1 MEGVGYPSPV
11 LAPDSVRRKWARP
24 RFGVGRGVEDS
35 VGAPCMPECGD
46 TRVWAWR
53 RAVSALMSRLS
64 VCGWASWSWPGML
77 AELGWTVR
85 VALSGL
91 RRRKGPGL

>member
-1 MEGVGYPSPV
+1 M
-11 LAPDSVRRKWARP
+11 PDPGLGW
-24 RFGVGRGVEDS
+24 GGVEDS

-64 VCGWASWSWPGML
+64 VCGLASRSCLGCWQSWG
-77 AELGWTVR
+77 GR
-85 VALSGL
+85 
-91 RRRKGPGL
+91 